1 MLESSNLAMVL
12 PTVSDVA
19 NIPSP
24 SPGMMVYVN
33 KTGAKRSAV
42 YNGSNWSFFKPLKY
56 FRVNQSRLR
65 NKTAFF

>member
-33 KTGAKRSAV
+33 KSGSKRLAV
-42 YNGSNWSFFKPLKY
+42 YNGKKWSFW
-56 FRVNQSRLR
+56 QS
-65 NKTAFF
+65 